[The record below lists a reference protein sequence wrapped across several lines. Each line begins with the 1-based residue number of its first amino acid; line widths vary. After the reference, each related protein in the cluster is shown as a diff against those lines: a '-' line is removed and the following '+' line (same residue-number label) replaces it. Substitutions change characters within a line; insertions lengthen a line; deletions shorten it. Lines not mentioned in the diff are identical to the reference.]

1 MLDIIFN
8 TVSGEIMRQSGASTI
23 FCVFVALSLTIS
35 PTVLAE
41 TAELVVKLARVQIDR
56 GTGTVAIY
64 VTLDAAGALAESR
77 ITTAHVGELVDV
89 LVDDT
94 VVARPRVLMPIRDG
108 TLIIQTGALVDDTQ
122 KVQNARQ
129 AAARLSSHKARLRLR
144 TQ

>member
-1 MLDIIFN
+1 
-8 TVSGEIMRQSGASTI
+8 MRQSAASTI
-23 FCVFVALSLTIS
+23 FCVFVTLSVTIS

-56 GTGTVAIY
+56 RTGTVAIY

-77 ITTAHVGELVDV
+77 ITTAHVGELLDV

-94 VVARPRVLMPIRDG
+94 VVAQPRVLMPIHDG
-108 TLIIQTGALVDDTQ
+108 TLIIRTGALIGDAQ
-122 KVQNARQ
+122 KIEDARQ
-129 AAARLSSHKARLRLR
+129 TAARLSSHGARLRLR

>member
-1 MLDIIFN
+1 MLGIIFN

-41 TAELVVKLARVQIDR
+41 TAELVVKLARVRIDR

-108 TLIIQTGALVDDTQ
+108 TLIIQTGALVGDTQ
-122 KVQNARQ
+122 KVQDARQ
-129 AAARLSSHKARLRLR
+129 TAARLSSHRARLRLR